1 MYGVIMRKAAPLSIR
16 VPEEPAE
23 RLDALAKATDRSKS
37 FLAVQAIEEFVTVQ
51 EWQVAAIMEGIAEAD
66 AGKVVP
72 HEKAVEE
79 LSTWSSRI
87 PVSVRNI
94 LRSSSDGNRAAS
106 STKTISQRI
115 SLPSDT

>member
-1 MYGVIMRKAAPLSIR
+1 MRKAAPLSIR
-16 VPEEPAE
+16 VPEELSE